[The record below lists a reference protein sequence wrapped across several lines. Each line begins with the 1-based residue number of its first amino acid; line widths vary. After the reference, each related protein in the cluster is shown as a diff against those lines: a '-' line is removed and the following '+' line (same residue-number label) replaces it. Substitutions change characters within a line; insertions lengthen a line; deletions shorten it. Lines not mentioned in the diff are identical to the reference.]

1 LNEKADIL
9 ERILARK
16 REEVSARKK
25 DHSLNDLY
33 ARAADQSAPRGF
45 VDALKKT
52 ISFGRAGVIAE
63 VKKASPSKGLIR
75 EDFDPAAIATSY
87 EAGGASCLSVL
98 TDRDFFQGAEQD
110 LKIARDACALPV
122 LRKDFMI
129 DPWQIAESRSIGAD
143 CVLLIV
149 AALEPAQMAELAS
162 AAADLAMDVLV
173 EVHDRD
179 ELDQALALALAPS
192 MIGINNRNLRTF
204 ETSLETTLTLATAVP
219 RGTLLVTESGIHSI
233 ADVARMRE
241 ADIHAF
247 LVGEAFMREQ
257 DPGGHLAKLFA

>member
-1 LNEKADIL
+1 MNEKADIL

-87 EAGGASCLSVL
+87 AAGGASCLSVL

-110 LKIARDACALPV
+110 LKIARDACALPA

-173 EVHDRD
+173 EVHDLD
-179 ELDQALALALAPS
+179 ELDQALALAPS

-219 RGTLLVTESGIHSI
+219 RGTLLVTESGIHSTT
-233 ADVARMRE
+233 DVARMRE

>member
-1 LNEKADIL
+1 
-9 ERILARK
+9 
-16 REEVSARKK
+16 
-25 DHSLNDLY
+25 
-33 ARAADQSAPRGF
+33 
-45 VDALKKT
+45 
-52 ISFGRAGVIAE
+52 
-63 VKKASPSKGLIR
+63 
-75 EDFDPAAIATSY
+75 
-87 EAGGASCLSVL
+87 VL

-110 LKIARDACALPV
+110 LKAARNACALPA

-143 CVLLIV
+143 CILLIV
-149 AALEPAQMAELAS
+149 AALEPTQMAELAS

-179 ELDQALALALAPS
+179 ELDQALALAPS

-219 RGTLLVTESGIHSI
+219 RGTLLVTESGIHST

>member
-1 LNEKADIL
+1 MNEKADIL

-75 EDFDPAAIATSY
+75 EDFDPAAIAKSY

-98 TDRDFFQGAEQD
+98 TDRDFFQGADQ
-110 LKIARDACALPV
+110 
-122 LRKDFMI
+122 
-129 DPWQIAESRSIGAD
+129 RSKKPRRPEG
-143 CVLLIV
+143 
-149 AALEPAQMAELAS
+149 
-162 AAADLAMDVLV
+162 VLV
-173 EVHDRD
+173 
-179 ELDQALALALAPS
+179 P
-192 MIGINNRNLRTF
+192 
-204 ETSLETTLTLATAVP
+204 
-219 RGTLLVTESGIHSI
+219 
-233 ADVARMRE
+233 
-241 ADIHAF
+241 
-247 LVGEAFMREQ
+247 
-257 DPGGHLAKLFA
+257 